1 MLRRISPERLITLSQ
16 RYLGLRES
24 QEDSFTLALTLIKQH
39 DQSVPQFERKDN
51 TELMEGTQ
59 QSENGREAEIIK
71 IYGSEILEI
80 IIFHFLMEIE
90 KR

>member
-1 MLRRISPERLITLSQ
+1 
-16 RYLGLRES
+16 
-24 QEDSFTLALTLIKQH
+24 
-39 DQSVPQFERKDN
+39 
-51 TELMEGTQ
+51 MEGTQ

>member
-1 MLRRISPERLITLSQ
+1 M
-16 RYLGLRES
+16 GLRES
-24 QEDSFTLALTLIKQH
+24 QEGSFTLALTLNQQH
-39 DQSVPQFERKDN
+39 DQGVPQFEGKDN
-51 TELMEGTQ
+51 IELMEGTQ

-71 IYGSEILEI
+71 IYGSEIWEI